1 MLTSLAHLLEPW
13 SDLFRA
19 SAALQAVAL
28 FGHLGGI
35 ALAGGFAVTT
45 DRVILRVRLSTAAIR
60 TRALRH
66 MRRVHGIVLAGL
78 TLAIITGIATLLADI
93 QDLLPSWIFWLK
105 MLLVSALL
113 VNGGLLRREGRGL
126 LLAMETQGLDDPK
139 AVPGDGWSRLRT
151 AAARSAIL
159 WAVTILVGI
168 LLTTV

>member
-1 MLTSLAHLLEPW
+1 MLTSLAHWLQPW
-13 SDLFRA
+13 ADLFRS

-35 ALAGGFAVTT
+35 ALAGGFAVAT
-45 DRVILRVRLSTAAIR
+45 DRIILRVRLSTAAIR

-66 MRRVHGIVLAGL
+66 MRRVHRFVLGGL
-78 TLAIITGIATLLADI
+78 TLAIITGIATLLADV

-113 VNGGLLRREGRGL
+113 FNGGLLRREGRQ
-126 LLAMETQGLDDPK
+126 LLAAMDAHGIDDPK
-139 AVPGDGWSRLRT
+139 EVPGDGWSRLRD